1 MHKELL
7 GWPQRVCCQGGK
19 GKIERVKRS
28 PDSGAKQPIET
39 KGEICQALPNITF
52 SGSVSLWASKVHKH
66 SSMGCAVVSMQS
78 ASMREAMLVARS
90 RSKA

>member
-1 MHKELL
+1 MPRDAVQC
-7 GWPQRVCCQGGK
+7 PQTVCCQGK

-39 KGEICQALPNITF
+39 KGEICQAWPRVKF
-52 SGSVSLWASKVHKH
+52 SSSVSQWAAKVHKH

-78 ASMREAMLVARS
+78 ASMREAMLFVRS
-90 RSKA
+90 RSIA